1 MIVISESEIG
11 IRCDSGRCTNDADY
25 VVTLRLDVPLVRLY
39 CKECTALLVN
49 GAAKVLAANN
59 SDESLHDY
67 IETELLKTGR
77 VIAQ

>member
-11 IRCDSGRCTNDADY
+11 IPCDSGRCTNDAEY
-25 VVTLRLDVPLVRLY
+25 MVTLRLDQPLVRLY
-39 CKECTALLVN
+39 CKQCTGYLVN

-77 VIAQ
+77 TINA